1 MRHFFGFC
9 ANASG
14 PKVATVFPAPRKP
27 VRIVTGTCRAKL
39 ATEGKGDSTHKNHLL
54 PIILQQ
60 ASCNSPIA
68 GIPPCLQTRLLLRA
82 IRLHFCKLAGR
93 HAAGGWLMMAWIC
106 GAITGVHARNEFM
119 GSKGAA
125 WVYCTSRLAPR
136 RQVNGIGG
144 SHRATGITCSNA
156 GIPSPMQERSIEFL
170 QHCGRIGA
178 VAPRNQC
185 R

>member
-1 MRHFFGFC
+1 MPSTAATLPQACIQPGLARKIPGHTMRHFFGFC
-9 ANASG
+9 AIASG

-106 GAITGVHARNEFM
+106 GAITGLCMPETSSWALKVLL
-119 GSKGAA
+119 GS
-125 WVYCTSRLAPR
+125 TAPR
-136 RQVNGIGG
+136 G
-144 SHRATGITCSNA
+144 S
-156 GIPSPMQERSIEFL
+156 
-170 QHCGRIGA
+170 
-178 VAPRNQC
+178 PRGD